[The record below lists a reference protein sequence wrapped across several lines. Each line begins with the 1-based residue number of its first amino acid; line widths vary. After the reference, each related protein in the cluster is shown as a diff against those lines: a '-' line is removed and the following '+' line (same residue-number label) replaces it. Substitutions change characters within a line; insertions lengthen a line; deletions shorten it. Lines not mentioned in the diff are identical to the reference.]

1 MQKPANVYF
10 PCVGANS
17 GEVVEIN
24 CFASKELKG
33 TIKVLSGIE
42 EEAAVNI
49 IGISRQGEHNN
60 NAGLGVIATV
70 SNPRFHGNSYAL
82 ALAVADKLAR
92 YTKCKNINK
101 VYATGEIKP
110 NNNGEIDTIDNIN
123 EKLSL
128 VLSSIKRNDVFLFP
142 KQCEDK
148 SDSIQKELLQA
159 IVSKGAKYYPIVN
172 ISDGDNIFWCF
183 NANNKYPYQVFIKG
197 LLLFAFV
204 VLLGALFYLILQNE
218 QAMSADKEQLN
229 TKEMTKVELKNEK
242 TVESKVKRKSNNA
255 LKPVAVPTNNY

>member
-1 MQKPANVYF
+1 MPKPASVYF
-10 PCVGANS
+10 PCIDINS

-49 IGISRQGEHNN
+49 IGTSRQDEHRH

-70 SNPRFHGNSYAL
+70 SNPKFHGSSYAL

-92 YTKCKNINK
+92 YTKCENINK

-110 NNNGEIDTIDNIN
+110 NNNGEINVIDNIN

-128 VLSSIKRNDVFLFP
+128 VLGLIEKNDVFIFP
-142 KQCEDK
+142 RQCKDE

-159 IVSKGAKYYPIVN
+159 IVSKGATYYPISSIN
-172 ISDGDNIFWCF
+172 EGNNIFWCF
-183 NANNKYPYQVFIKG
+183 NKNKKNPYQVSIKA
-197 LLLFAFV
+197 LLLFAFIV
-204 VLLGALFYLILQNE
+204 VLGALSYPFLQ
-218 QAMSADKEQLN
+218 KEQIVSFD
-229 TKEMTKVELKNEK
+229 KKQSIEQKMIKIEPKN
-242 TVESKVKRKSNNA
+242 KVKTKARSNNV
-255 LKPVAVPTNNY
+255 LEPVAVPTSAY